1 MTYALTTATSWPA
14 RIPGHD
20 IRVRALS
27 LDEVREARD
36 EALRRHP
43 PDLYGERL
51 YLEIVA
57 THTERLR
64 ELFATTQEAAAVAD
78 AMLGRVA
85 AGEDVSDEAARAVDA
100 LRLAHGLL
108 EREARMGRLRAFA
121 ARKADP
127 VDREALERFEA
138 HLAAPHVELAVRG
151 VTHWGG
157 RPVTPEQ
164 VRDCLDTLEG
174 DTSGAAGHALA
185 MDITTAM
192 SGGALDDRGKGQ
204 SARRGSSPAR
214 VNTASASGRKAAG
227 TANGAKRR
235 RGSAR

>member
-1 MTYALTTATSWPA
+1 MTYALTTAANWPA

-20 IRVRALS
+20 LRVRALS
-27 LDEVREARD
+27 IDEVREARD
-36 EALRRHP
+36 EALRRCP

-51 YLEIVA
+51 YLEIVS

-64 ELFATTQEAAAVAD
+64 EMFATAQEAAALAD
-78 AMLGRVA
+78 TLLGRVA
-85 AGEDVSDEAARAVDA
+85 AGEAVGDEATRAVEV
-100 LRLAHGLL
+100 LRLAHDLL

-121 ARKADP
+121 ARRADP
-127 VDREALERFEA
+127 VDRDALDRFEA

-157 RPVTPEQ
+157 QRVTPEQ
-164 VRDCLDTLEG
+164 VRTRLDTLDG
-174 DTSGAAGHALA
+174 DTSGAAGRSLA

-192 SGGALDDRGKGQ
+192 MGGALDERGKGRP
-204 SARRGSSPAR
+204 ALRGSSHAR
-214 VNTASASGRKAAG
+214 VSTGNASGRKAAG

-235 RGSAR
+235 RGSER

>member
-1 MTYALTTATSWPA
+1 MTYALTTAANWPA

-20 IRVRALS
+20 LRVRALS
-27 LDEVREARD
+27 IDEVREARD
-36 EALRRHP
+36 EALRRCP

-57 THTERLR
+57 THTGRLR
-64 ELFATTQEAAAVAD
+64 GLFATTQEAAALAD
-78 AMLGRVA
+78 TLLGRVA
-85 AGEDVSDEAARAVDA
+85 NGEDVSDEATRAVDA
-100 LRLAHGLL
+100 LRLAHDLL

-121 ARKADP
+121 ARRDDP
-127 VDREALERFEA
+127 VDRDALDRFEA

-157 RPVTPEQ
+157 QRVTPDQ
-164 VRDCLDTLEG
+164 VRTHLDTLEG
-174 DTSGAAGHALA
+174 DTSGAAGRALA

-192 SGGALDDRGKGQ
+192 AGGALDERGKGQ
-204 SARRGSSPAR
+204 SARRASSHAR
-214 VNTASASGRKAAG
+214 VNTGSASGRKAGG